1 MTLSI
6 SIRKLKERKDKK
18 VASLPTE
25 TARHRDTEREFVV
38 WVCLYFQIESIVIDR
53 NSNAK
58 KERSS
63 GVGVSALR
71 NLNVIRWATKRN
83 LL

>member
-1 MTLSI
+1 MTLPI

-25 TARHRDTEREFVV
+25 TLRHTEREFVV

-53 NSNAK
+53 ISNAK